1 MGTPGLREGGWEGT
15 APARKVA
22 AVVRNSEEPPQG
34 DADGTPG
41 VSLSPPGGLLD
52 VLTVGAVVLDDRGR
66 IVLWSP
72 QAEQLF
78 GYSAQEALGRYA
90 APLLVPDEYIELV
103 LRLFDEVMR
112 EGKSWAGT
120 FPVKCRDGKVRAFEF
135 RNMRLRDDQSAVYAL
150 GLVTDQAALR
160 QVERDLAFSTLL
172 IQQSPMGIA
181 VMDTDLRYV
190 SVNPALSRLDGVGE
204 EGHLGRTV
212 HDVLPPGH
220 ARDSEAALRQVLETG
235 EPVLDR
241 EVLGGETPMGRGHAW
256 SVSIYRLDD
265 AGGRPLG
272 LSVAVTDVTARHR
285 AAIQAEQARQHLS
298 HLAEASVRIGT
309 TLDLEQTAHELAE
322 IAVPELADVAA
333 VDVLDA
339 AVRDHPVRIPQE
351 ETAAFRALA
360 LATAYPTVAAEAAD
374 PTGEVAHYS
383 AERLVTRCV
392 ALGQPVVVPA
402 VQPEDLRKIARDE
415 HAAALL
421 ARAGVHSYLAV
432 PLIARGEVLGALD
445 LKRSRNP
452 KPFDHDDTILAC
464 ELAGRAAVCIDN
476 ARLYRQ
482 QHSIALTLQRSMLPT
497 PATTSARL
505 RIASRYQPAGAH
517 SEIGGDW
524 FDVLE
529 LEEECTALVVGDVMG
544 SGVNAAATMGRLRT
558 ATQTLTQLALPPSDV
573 LRHLDQIT
581 TGLDPYFATCL
592 YAVYEPRNNRCL
604 LSSAGHLPPVL
615 VPTRGEPRLVEV
627 PTGTP
632 LGIGGGEHG
641 TAAVDLNPGDL
652 LVLYTDGLIETRH
665 DDIEDRLA
673 VLLDLLRP
681 VAGSA
686 RSLEETC
693 DHLLDALRNPE
704 NHDDV
709 ALLLMSPTE

>member
-1 MGTPGLREGGWEGT
+1 M
-15 APARKVA
+15 
-22 AVVRNSEEPPQG
+22 RNREEPPEG
-34 DADGTPG
+34 DADGVPG

-52 VLTVGAVVLDDRGR
+52 VLAVGAVVLDASGR

-72 QAEQLF
+72 QAERLF
-78 GYSAQEALGRYA
+78 GYSAAEALGRYA
-90 APLLVPDEYIELV
+90 APLLVPDENVELV

-112 EGKSWAGT
+112 EGKSWAGV
-120 FPVKCRDGKVRAFEF
+120 FPVKCKDGRIRSFEF
-135 RNMRLRDDQSAVYAL
+135 RNMRLHDDQNAMYAL
-150 GLVTDQAALR
+150 GLITDRAALR
-160 QVERDLAFSTLL
+160 EIERDLAFSTLL

-204 EGHLGRTV
+204 EEHLGRTAR
-212 HDVLPPGH
+212 DILPPGH
-220 ARDSEAALRQVLETG
+220 VAEAESVLHRVLETG
-235 EPVLDR
+235 EPVIDH
-241 EVLGGETPMGRGHAW
+241 EVLGGEMPGGKCHAW
-256 SVSIYRLDD
+256 SVSTYRLDD
-265 AGGRPLG
+265 SGGRPLG
-272 LSVAVTDVTARHR
+272 LSVAVTDVTERHQ
-285 AAIQAEQARQHLS
+285 AALHAEQARQRLS

-309 TLDLEQTAHELAE
+309 TLDLEQTARELAE
-322 IAVPELADVAA
+322 IAVPELADIAA

-339 AVRDHPVRIPQE
+339 AVRDQPVRIPEE
-351 ETAAFRALA
+351 ETASFRALA
-360 LATAYPTVAAEAAD
+360 LVSAYPSIAADAAD
-374 PTGEVAHYS
+374 PPGQVARYD

-392 ALGQPVVVPA
+392 ATGQPVTVPT
-402 VQPEDLRKIARDE
+402 VQDEDLRRIGRDE
-415 HAAALL
+415 QAAALL

-445 LKRSRNP
+445 LKRARNP

-482 QHSIALTLQRSMLPT
+482 QHNIALTLQRSMLPT

-529 LEEECTALVVGDVMG
+529 LEEERTALVVGDVMG

-558 ATQTLTQLALPPSDV
+558 ATQTLARLALPPTEV

-581 TGLDPYFATCL
+581 TGLDPFFATCL
-592 YAVYEPRNNRCL
+592 YAVYDPRRNQCRIA
-604 LSSAGHLPPVL
+604 SAGHLPPVL
-615 VPTRGEPRLVEV
+615 VPARGEPRLIEV

-632 LGIGGGEHG
+632 LGLGGGEHG
-641 TAAVDLNPGDL
+641 TVPVDLNPGDL
-652 LVLYTDGLIETRH
+652 LVLYTDGLVETRR
-665 DDIEDRLA
+665 DDIEDRLD
-673 VLLDLLRP
+673 VLLNLLRP

-686 RSLEETC
+686 DSLEETC
-693 DHLLDALRNPE
+693 DRLLGALRSPE

>member
-1 MGTPGLREGGWEGT
+1 M
-15 APARKVA
+15 
-22 AVVRNSEEPPQG
+22 RNREEPPEG
-34 DADGTPG
+34 DADGAPG

-52 VLTVGAVVLDDRGR
+52 VLAVGAVVLDERGR

-72 QAEQLF
+72 QAVELF
-78 GYSAQEALGRYA
+78 GYSAEEALGRYA
-90 APLLVPDEYIELV
+90 APLMVPDEHIELV
-103 LRLFDEVMR
+103 LRLFDQVMR
-112 EGKSWAGT
+112 EGRSWAGV
-120 FPVKCRDGKVRAFEF
+120 FPVKCKDGRVRSMEF
-135 RNMRLRDDQSAVYAL
+135 RNMRLHDVDGAPYAL
-150 GLVTDQAALR
+150 GLVTDRATLR
-160 QVERDLAFSTLL
+160 EVERDLAFSTLL

-190 SVNPALSRLDGVGE
+190 SVNPALTRLDGVGE
-204 EGHLGRTV
+204 EEHLGRTV
-212 HDVLPPGH
+212 HDVLPAAH
-220 ARDSEAALRQVLETG
+220 ARKADAVLRQVLETG
-235 EPVLDR
+235 EPEIDL
-241 EVLGGETPMGRGHAW
+241 EVLGGETPAGKGHAW
-256 SVSIYRLDD
+256 SVSVYRLDD
-265 AGGRPLG
+265 AGGQPLG
-272 LSVAVTDVTARHR
+272 LSISVTDITARHK
-285 AAIQAEQARQHLS
+285 AALQAEQARQRLS

-309 TLDLEQTAHELAE
+309 TLDLEQTARELAE
-322 IAVPELADVAA
+322 ITVPELADITA

-339 AVRDHPVRIPQE
+339 AVRDQPVRIPEE
-351 ETAAFRALA
+351 ETATFRALA
-360 LATAYPTVAAEAAD
+360 LVTDYPTVAADAAD
-374 PTGEVAHYS
+374 PQGQVARYS

-392 ALGQPVVVPA
+392 ATGQPVAVPS
-402 VQPEDLRKIARDE
+402 VRHEDLHKIARDE
-415 HAAALL
+415 RSAALL

-445 LKRSRNP
+445 LKRTRNP

-529 LEEECTALVVGDVMG
+529 LEEERTALVVGDVMG

-558 ATQTLTQLALPPSDV
+558 ATQTLARLALPPTDV

-592 YAVYEPRNNRCL
+592 YAVYDPRRHQCHIA
-604 LSSAGHLPPVL
+604 SAGHLPPVL
-615 VPTRGEPRLVEV
+615 VPARGEPRLIEL

-632 LGIGGGEHG
+632 LGIGGGVHG
-641 TAAVDLNPGDL
+641 TVPVDLNPGDL
-652 LVLYTDGLIETRH
+652 LVLYTDGLIETRR
-665 DDIEDRLA
+665 DDIEDRLD

-686 RSLEETC
+686 DSLEETC
-693 DHLLDALRNPE
+693 DRLLDALRNPE